1 MLRAILLCYA
11 YMRSSNERC
20 DKLSAAYLAYERDQP
35 CPSSQDATS
44 DDPLSALAF
53 APECSGLA
61 PPPRACVAPTPA
73 AAVEPAEARMW
84 EPPIENIAAARFPKY
99 DLSGGSW
106 RGGSKKRGHT
116 DCAWCFDFKGS
127 KTTDEAYVKKMAK
140 TIPLSTPAI
149 RTAVD
154 MGAGSGGV
162 LAVLQAAPYNV
173 IGVGLT
179 MSMDNAPH
187 LEVIVVRPG
196 GYLVQTDWRVSSP
209 VTMTA
214 DIGFAKAAAEATKAK
229 FGARAVDEGGLL
241 ARADLPLRTE
251 RKTSQRL
258 AREAG
263 AQNGAEAE
271 AWAREYLGFIQVT
284 IDHVRAVARRLK
296 WEEHAW
302 RPGFRFESVSFTF
315 RKPLNRTALGEPPTS
330 VDALLGGPG
339 ETVFKFK

>member
-1 MLRAILLCYA
+1 MALL
-11 YMRSSNERC
+11 
-20 DKLSAAYLAYERDQP
+20 
-35 CPSSQDATS
+35 
-44 DDPLSALAF
+44 
-53 APECSGLA
+53 
-61 PPPRACVAPTPA
+61 VA
-73 AAVEPAEARMW
+73 
-84 EPPIENIAAARFPKY
+84 
-99 DLSGGSW
+99 
-106 RGGSKKRGHT
+106 
-116 DCAWCFDFKGS
+116 
-127 KTTDEAYVKKMAK
+127 
-140 TIPLSTPAI
+140 
-149 RTAVD
+149 
-154 MGAGSGGV
+154 
-162 LAVLQAAPYNV
+162 
-173 IGVGLT
+173 
-179 MSMDNAPH
+179 
-187 LEVIVVRPG
+187 
-196 GYLVQTDWRVSSP
+196 
-209 VTMTA
+209 TMTS

-296 WEEHAW
+296 WEELAW

-330 VDALLGGPG
+330 VGALLGGPG